1 MSYQITGSPISI
13 GGLSL
18 SAYMKRIISYCI
30 ALIVWLISDQ
40 ARAQLDN
47 SFFSWKHR
55 HAETGTFRL
64 HVENLNYFRNV
75 EYKTVVDEGRTL
87 LGFQFA
93 PEVSYQISP
102 RFLVSGGVYAKRDFG
117 GADFEQFMPT
127 FQLKYA
133 HKKHAFIF
141 GRLEGNMDH
150 RLIEPALDPE
160 RIIFDR
166 TENGFQ
172 YLLNDTL
179 IDLDIWADW
188 QKAIYMNSPYREV
201 FDAGITGRLKPI
213 SKKRLEVDIP
223 FVLLA
228 HHKGGEIDTSGL
240 QAVSQ
245 FTLYSGVEL
254 TYKPSAGALKA
265 VRGGAYVLNYQDVSN
280 RAETFIDGLGQY
292 AFIDFRWDRFGVMA
306 NYWDSHQFESI
317 TGDVLYHSTSR
328 QNPQK
333 YILDYRKLW
342 MLRLYYEQE
351 ITEDLGLLVRTN
363 TIRDVNEET
372 FEFIAEFYL
381 RWTPEFDLSNG
392 NR

>member
-1 MSYQITGSPISI
+1 MSMVSISI
-13 GGLSL
+13 RGLSL
-18 SAYMKRIISYCI
+18 SVYMKRIISLCI
-30 ALIVWLISDQ
+30 VLVSMLTPRGSL
-40 ARAQLDN
+40 AQMDN
-47 SFFSWKHR
+47 SFFSWKR
-55 HAETGTFRL
+55 SHAETGKLRL
-64 HVENLNYFRNV
+64 HVENMNYFRNV

-87 LGFQFA
+87 FGLQFA

-102 RFLVSGGVYAKRDFG
+102 RFLISGGVYAKRDFG

-133 HKKHAFIF
+133 HDKHSFIF

-172 YLLNDTL
+172 YLLTDTF

-213 SKKRLEVDIP
+213 NKDLFRMEVP
-223 FVLLA
+223 FVVLA

-245 FTLYSGVEL
+245 FTLYSGLEM
-254 TYKPSAGALKA
+254 TYEPAKGSLKA
-265 VRGGAYVLNYQDVSN
+265 IRGGAFFLNYQDVSN

-292 AFIDFRWDRFGVMA
+292 AYVDFRWDRFGVMA

-342 MLRLYYEQE
+342 MLRLYYEQKL
-351 ITEDLGLLVRTN
+351 TENLGLLVRTN

-381 RWTPEFDLSNG
+381 RWTPEFDLNNG
-392 NR
+392 SR